1 MTAVHAGL
9 GPPMSQDTTVFSPPS
24 LVRLI
29 IRSWWIAACAGLV
42 GGIAL
47 GYVISLALRHSI
59 RQRAEISQD

>member
-1 MTAVHAGL
+1 
-9 GPPMSQDTTVFSPPS
+9 MSQDTTVFSPPS